1 MYSVI
6 YLYLLVMIVLDFCK
20 RIILMVVKIEHL
32 NIGTV
37 ECNKSPFSISYYW
50 LHSYMS
56 CRNRTGTKI
65 VLSYLLTCALSKAKQ
80 KINVCCSS
88 FHKRKFQKYYQTIY
102 ETNKSEKYWIFSY
115 HFWYIIYQIFC
126 CTYQGQSKILSKL

>member
-1 MYSVI
+1 MNGKDFYSCTFSRKCYICFNINVYSVI
-6 YLYLLVMIVLDFCK
+6 HLYLLVMIVLDFCK

-65 VLSYLLTCALSKAKQ
+65 VLSYLLTCALSKTKQ
-80 KINVCCSS
+80 KINVCWSI
-88 FHKRKFQKYYQTIY
+88 FHKRKYQKCYQTTSA
-102 ETNKSEKYWIFSY
+102 TNY
-115 HFWYIIYQIFC
+115 
-126 CTYQGQSKILSKL
+126 T